1 MLKTRRFR
9 RLFTIFAISIAAA
22 LLAAGVLAGRSE
34 SSKGLTEFSAVGEV
48 RAVEVHGL
56 RGGQVRLLANRG
68 GRTFFVQERDGLTC
82 YGRGGMT
89 PEGRVI
95 PGGLVCPL
103 ETAPFPS
110 ADRPVLPS
118 MGIEMTKSSGRVTIR
133 TLEGFAADG
142 VVEAEAARLD
152 SGALIADAPVTANTF
167 QLPVRGIDFGGGV
180 VLIARDSDGND
191 VFKQVFGP
199 KSS

>member
-48 RAVEVHGL
+48 RAVE
-56 RGGQVRLLANRG
+56 VRLLANRG

-142 VVEAEAARLD
+142 VWLVPTLC
-152 SGALIADAPVTANTF
+152 
-167 QLPVRGIDFGGGV
+167 
-180 VLIARDSDGND
+180 
-191 VFKQVFGP
+191 
-199 KSS
+199 